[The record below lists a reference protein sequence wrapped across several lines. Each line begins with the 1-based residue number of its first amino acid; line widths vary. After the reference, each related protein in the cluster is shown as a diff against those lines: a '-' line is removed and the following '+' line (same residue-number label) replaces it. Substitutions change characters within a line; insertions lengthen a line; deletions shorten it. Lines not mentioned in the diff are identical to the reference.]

1 MYAVYTD
8 CTQLGIDAGIRKR
21 PTAPSTNTLQLEK
34 AASNLKSL
42 PNSDSAPSSRDSPWF
57 AQASPEHLRSWRIS
71 QICNMLDFRRVP
83 VCSRGA
89 QLRISVGGTRND
101 SDTRDDSDDSLN
113 RDRSAQLGPFGSLR
127 QPPAASC
134 TIHPTARGCRASNTD
149 LCIFCRKALSSNP
162 RSIRCSP
169 RQARSAA
176 QADQSPQCLNQPR
189 RARVSTPR
197 R

>member
-42 PNSDSAPSSRDSPWF
+42 PISDSAPSSRDSPWF

-127 QPPAASC
+127 QPLVQYIPQRGAVEHRIQICAFSVGRHF
-134 TIHPTARGCRASNTD
+134 HPTHVLFVA
-149 LCIFCRKALSSNP
+149 ALD
-162 RSIRCSP
+162 RLEVQL
-169 RQARSAA
+169 RQISR
-176 QADQSPQCLNQPR
+176 LN
-189 RARVSTPR
+189 V
-197 R
+197 